1 VSIFDN
7 KGVSVM
13 KKMFVCFSSLVVV
26 FGVSAGDE
34 KAPVPAKVVVVSK
47 ETVKPS
53 RNRTVISPVELQKT
67 EVVTKTSSVP
77 ATLVTEEHRGLLG
90 RWKAR
95 RSVVVVETTGK

>member
-1 VSIFDN
+1 VSIFGT

-13 KKMFVCFSSLVVV
+13 KKMFVCFSSLVV
-26 FGVSAGDE
+26 ACAACAADE
-34 KAPVPAKVVVVSK
+34 KAPVPAKVQIVLK
-47 ETVKPS
+47 EVAKPS

-77 ATLVTEEHRGLLG
+77 ATLVTEEHRGILG

-95 RSVVVVETTGK
+95 RSVVVETTGK